1 MDYKLLA
8 LSGLGVYVLL
18 FVSGMIISLI
28 STQLQCSKIDA
39 ATSAT
44 QGAVF
49 AVSPTLMYCLAVAL
63 QVVRKPF
70 VETFKSFGIPEDT
83 ALILG
88 VGYLPMLVSWITMV
102 QNIQKSEKAACQSTL
117 REMTDFKAKMLAELA
132 EKEKAK
138 EANANLKVK

>member
-8 LSGLGVYVLL
+8 LSGLAVYILL

-44 QGAVF
+44 QGAIS
-49 AVSPTLMYCLAVAL
+49 AVGPTVIYCLAVAFP
-63 QVVRKPF
+63 VIRKPF
-70 VETFKSFGIPEDT
+70 VETFKRFGIPEDT

-102 QNIQKSEKAACQSTL
+102 QNIQSSEKAACQSTL
-117 REMTDFKAKMLAELA
+117 NEMTDFKAKMLAELA
-132 EKEKAK
+132 QKEKAK
-138 EANANLKVK
+138 EVNATLKVK